1 MARTIRHG
9 NARDGRKWTE
19 STGEGRRR
27 TESLSNNR
35 GYRGKVILHRHGAE
49 VRRGWSDEWTDAD
62 AHSNGRVRRL
72 ADKVAIAEGL
82 DAHLNAEFDDDAQAE
97 VQVELNTWHDEV
109 EATDEWGYTPYLR
122 PHHRRPVLAGRR
134 HGYYNVVS
142 RDF

>member
-35 GYRGKVILHRHGAE
+35 GYPGKVILHRHGAK
-49 VRRGWSDEWTDAD
+49 VRRGWADEWTD

-82 DAHLNAEFDDDAQAE
+82 EDYVNDLVYTSAICI
-97 VQVELNTWHDEV
+97 
-109 EATDEWGYTPYLR
+109 EW
-122 PHHRRPVLAGRR
+122 
-134 HGYYNVVS
+134 
-142 RDF
+142 